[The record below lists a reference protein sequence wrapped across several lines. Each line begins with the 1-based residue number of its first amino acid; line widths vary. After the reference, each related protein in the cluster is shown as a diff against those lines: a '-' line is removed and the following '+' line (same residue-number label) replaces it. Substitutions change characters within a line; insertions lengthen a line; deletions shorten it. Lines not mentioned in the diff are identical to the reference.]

1 MQSNLSQQI
10 AFENLLNPRYS
21 VGLQGK
27 YKVKQVIV
35 LTVTWPVMQQ
45 ELRPFVGMSCYW
57 ARQLMIQAL
66 EEVQTKS

>member
-21 VGLQGK
+21 VGLQGE

-35 LTVTWPVMQQ
+35 LTVTWPAMQQ
-45 ELRPFVGMSCYW
+45 ELRPFLGMSF
-57 ARQLMIQAL
+57 
-66 EEVQTKS
+66 S